1 MKDSREL
8 PEWTV
13 WSKPLAADGSKV
25 AALAINTRQD
35 EPAAL
40 SVPLAA
46 LGLKHSKAKGT
57 EVWSGQTSTSGP
69 EWNVSL
75 PSGGHQWMIFE
86 ADVAKNVGGW
96 SLQ

>member
-13 WSKPLAADGSKV
+13 WAKPLAADGSKV

-40 SVPLAA
+40 SVSLAA
-46 LGLKHSKAKGT
+46 LGLVHSEAKGT
-57 EVWSGQTSTSGP
+57 DVWSGVTTSTSGP
-69 EWNVSL
+69 EWKVSL

-86 ADVAKNVGGW
+86 AE
-96 SLQ
+96 